1 MRIVISAL
9 IAALLLVVPAAAS
22 ASERSGSATDPV
34 GDNTSG
40 FPWQDIISADA
51 QYNTDGELIVAARM
65 NGDLKNGQPATYLQF
80 RVAQYVAPS
89 DCTGEGVFL
98 AGYSDDQYDYVKVD
112 GIDDPGSEP
121 IAYAGNDDIVFD
133 AQGSA
138 LANKGYSCMTLYVQQ
153 KGSDQVVDQLDVPLW
168 FDGYG
173 PSKGDGGGTDN
184 GGGGNN
190 TNTQTPAATC
200 KAPNVKGKTLAA
212 AKKLLAKAHCKLG
225 KVTKPKHPK
234 KGARLVVTKQRTNGS
249 SVLLTLGVK
258 H

>member
-1 MRIVISAL
+1 MRIVTSAVV
-9 IAALLLVVPAAAS
+9 ALLLLAAPSVAS

-34 GDNTSG
+34 GDSYG

-51 QYNTDGELIVAARM
+51 QYNTDGELIVAAKV
-65 NGDLKNGQPATYLQF
+65 NGDLKNAQSGTYLQF

-98 AGYSDDQYDYVKVD
+98 AGYSDDPYDYVKVD
-112 GIDDPGSEP
+112 GVDEPGSEP

-138 LANKGYSCMTLYVQQ
+138 LANKGYSCMTLYVQH
-153 KGSDQVVDQLDVPLW
+153 KGSDQVLDELNVPLW

-173 PSKGDGGGTDN
+173 PK
-184 GGGGNN
+184 
-190 TNTQTPAATC
+190 TNTTTPQTPAATC
-200 KAPNVKGKTLAA
+200 KPPNVKGKTLAA

-225 KVTKPKHPK
+225 KVTKPKHVK
-234 KGARLVVTKQRTNGS
+234 KGAQLVVTKQRTKGS
-249 SVLLTLGVK
+249 SVLLTLGAR